1 MEGQAVTIAIQ
12 QSRWMLGAVG
22 LEEAVREGF
31 VENMGRDGS
40 VLAKIVGKG
49 IAGRS
54 NGIEYQHMD
63 TRVGW
68 GVKNV
73 QFSVDGGQ
81 HSRLGRNMGP
91 DH

>member
-1 MEGQAVTIAIQ
+1 MVDAG
-12 QSRWMLGAVG
+12 SCGPG
-22 LEEAVREGF
+22 GEAVREGF
-31 VENMGRDGS
+31 VENMGRNRS

-81 HSRLGRNMGP
+81 CSRLGRNMGP

>member
-1 MEGQAVTIAIQ
+1 M
-12 QSRWMLGAVG
+12 
-22 LEEAVREGF
+22 VREGF
-31 VENMGRDGS
+31 VENMGRNRS
-40 VLAKIVGKG
+40 VLAKSVGKR

-54 NGIEYQHMD
+54 KGIEYQHMD

-81 HSRLGRNMGP
+81 LSRLGRNMGP